1 MASSLSALKANFYS
15 AAENG
20 DVAQLREIAQIPTF
34 AKGDIIALVAK
45 TRRMFYANSAFG
57 GVERLK
63 IYEILLDLTPL
74 KVAFDEAVQ
83 TQDSLLILAV
93 INHFE
98 LDSDPKGLTPELNQ
112 RVLQLNFSPDMPED
126 YTTDDFALY
135 GSHRRSVI
143 GRSIKC
149 PVRNYVGFFNS

>member
-20 DVAQLREIAQIPTF
+20 DVEQLREIAQTPTF

-45 TRRMFYANSAFG
+45 TWRMFYANSTFSG
-57 GVERLK
+57 EKRLK

-74 KVAFDEAVQ
+74 KVAFDEAVE
-83 TQDSLLILAV
+83 TKDSLLILAV

-112 RVLQLNFSPDMPED
+112 RVLQLNFSPDIPED
-126 YTTDDFALY
+126 YTTDDFAFY
-135 GSHRRSVI
+135 GSHRQSLI
-143 GRSIKC
+143 SLSTKC
-149 PVRNYVGFFNS
+149 SKTGFFS